1 VKTNTLR
8 NLPVASTV
16 LGDYTRISD
25 DASILVQRMDFPR
38 ALNVLQRRAPD
49 HRRWRWAFRR
59 VTAGVSTRLDQS
71 RKRWM
76 QSGLDELVSAVD
88 DRWLKRELAIDY
100 RTALGVDS
108 ELCALPR
115 YSARDLWRIAELYGL
130 PMEYLAHVTELPRFI
145 DAPIDTSRVVI
156 DCRRTAEAH
165 RDEAR
170 RLLTGIAPT
179 DCVPL
184 ADQLQRIAADA
195 QRDAEARWRA
205 LGQRLAH
212 GNNALL

>member
-1 VKTNTLR
+1 MKTTTLR
-8 NLPVASTV
+8 NLPVV
-16 LGDYTRISD
+16 IGDYTRVSD
-25 DASILVQRMDFPR
+25 DAAILVQRMDFPR

-59 VTAGVSTRLDQS
+59 VTSGVNVRLDQS

-76 QSGLDELVSAVD
+76 QSGLDEIVSNVE
-88 DRWLKRELAIDY
+88 DRWLQRELAIDY
-100 RTALGVDS
+100 RTGLGVDT
-108 ELCALPR
+108 ELSVLPR
-115 YSARDLWRIAELYGL
+115 YTARDLWRIAEQYGL

-145 DAPIDTSRVVI
+145 DAPIDTTRVVI

-170 RLLTGIAPT
+170 NLLAGIAPT
-179 DCVPL
+179 ETVPL

-212 GNNALL
+212 GNSGLL